1 MKHRYRFK
9 NPRIEK
15 AVFALFD
22 ENSIK
27 AAIDRQMDNVS
38 NIISLANC
46 WPKENKTK
54 IHEELQENIGL
65 IGRIDFA
72 KSELE
77 VIPEY
82 DPNGWNHYPEIL
94 PPEEKSYL
102 VQVFDNWK
110 QTNNLL
116 ILDWSVSDKCWRIL
130 VDEEDGFNFVAFRE
144 LPELYKP
151 EAQE

>member
-1 MKHRYRFK
+1 MKYRYRFK

-77 VIPEY
+77 AIHTY
-82 DPNGWNHYPEIL
+82 DPKGWNPYPQLKPPVRGKYLIQL
-94 PPEEKSYL
+94 PDSGSKSGFYVDLLGWDGSESVEKTWDL
-102 VQVFDNWK
+102 MKV
-110 QTNNLL
+110 
-116 ILDWSVSDKCWRIL
+116 
-130 VDEEDGFNFVAFRE
+130 VAFIKVPDFYYPKE
-144 LPELYKP
+144 E
-151 EAQE
+151 